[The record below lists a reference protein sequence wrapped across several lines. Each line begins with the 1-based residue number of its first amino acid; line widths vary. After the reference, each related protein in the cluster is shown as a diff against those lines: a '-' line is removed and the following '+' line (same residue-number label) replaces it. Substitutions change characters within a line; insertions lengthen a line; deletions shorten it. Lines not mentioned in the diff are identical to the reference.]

1 MGMAKK
7 TINELF
13 DEFEEFIEDCKAQT
27 FSSNRLIV
35 PRDEIFN
42 RIREIRMKLPS
53 EVEKSTQLMGR
64 RDQILKDAH
73 DRAEQIKI
81 VAQEEAQRRIGETE
95 VMKQAME
102 QAKSLINQAN
112 LKAQEIINDA
122 VEESNTI
129 RIGALN
135 YTNNVMMDLSDFTA
149 AILNEEGMK
158 FQQLVDT
165 MKAQYDV
172 IEANRKQI
180 TSQLQSGE
188 IPQDEGEKGT
198 VTRNPSVQAASTST
212 RPVPSVSP
220 AVAGQ
225 ASSTSQTAIR
235 QTPSVSPAAPRAA
248 EQVNT
253 TTSKAAP
260 TATAHNTV
268 QAAAV
273 KAGQRAATPAPPS
286 QPVSSPRKPMTSEDM
301 PVEDEL
307 DELDELYLDQY

>member
-1 MGMAKK
+1 MAKK

-13 DEFEEFIEDCKAQT
+13 DEFEAFIEDCKVQT
-27 FSSNRLIV
+27 FSSNRLVV
-35 PRDEIFN
+35 PRDELFN

-129 RIGALN
+129 RVGALN
-135 YTNNVMMDLSDFTA
+135 YTNNVMIDLSDFTA
-149 AILNEEGMK
+149 AILNEEGKK

-165 MKAQYDV
+165 MKEQYDV
-172 IEANRKQI
+172 IETNRKQI
-180 TSQLQSGE
+180 TAQLQSGVV
-188 IPQDEGEKGT
+188 PQDDGEKGA
-198 VTRNPSVQAASTST
+198 VTRKPAPAA
-212 RPVPSVSP
+212 P
-220 AVAGQ
+220 AN
-225 ASSTSQTAIR
+225 QTAAR
-235 QTPSVSPAAPRAA
+235 PAAPANQTVSRPAAPRVAEPESVAVPKVTVTSQSAA
-248 EQVNT
+248 KPEPL
-253 TTSKAAP
+253 KATPKPA
-260 TATAHNTV
+260 
-268 QAAAV
+268 
-273 KAGQRAATPAPPS
+273 AATPSPAA
-286 QPVSSPRKPMTSEDM
+286 QPVNPPKKPMTSEDM

>member
-1 MGMAKK
+1 
-7 TINELF
+7 
-13 DEFEEFIEDCKAQT
+13 
-27 FSSNRLIV
+27 
-35 PRDEIFN
+35 
-42 RIREIRMKLPS
+42 MKLPS

-172 IEANRKQI
+172 IETNRKQI

-198 VTRNPSVQAASTST
+198 VTRNPAVQAASAST
-212 RPVPSVSP
+212 RSVPSVNP
-220 AVAGQ
+220 AVARQ
-225 ASSTSQTAIR
+225 ASSVNPT
-235 QTPSVSPAAPRAA
+235 APRAA
-248 EQVNT
+248 AKDNGAEPKVTAAATAQSAVQNT
-253 TTSKAAP
+253 TAKAAERP
-260 TATAHNTV
+260 
-268 QAAAV
+268 AV
-273 KAGQRAATPAPPS
+273 PAPAS
-286 QPVSSPRKPMTSEDM
+286 QPVNSPRKPMTSEDM

>member
-1 MGMAKK
+1 
-7 TINELF
+7 
-13 DEFEEFIEDCKAQT
+13 
-27 FSSNRLIV
+27 
-35 PRDEIFN
+35 
-42 RIREIRMKLPS
+42 
-53 EVEKSTQLMGR
+53 MGR

-172 IEANRKQI
+172 IETNRKQI

-198 VTRNPSVQAASTST
+198 VTRNPAVQAASAST
-212 RPVPSVSP
+212 RPVPSVNP
-220 AVAGQ
+220 AVARQ
-225 ASSTSQTAIR
+225 ASPASQTVTR
-235 QTPSVSPAAPRAA
+235 QAPSVSPNAPRAA
-248 EQVNT
+248 AKDNGTEPKITAAATAQSAVQNT
-253 TTSKAAP
+253 TAKAAERP
-260 TATAHNTV
+260 
-268 QAAAV
+268 AA
-273 KAGQRAATPAPPS
+273 PAS
-286 QPVSSPRKPMTSEDM
+286 QPVNSPRKPMTSEDM